1 MFSEDCNGIQ
11 CKYGSKC
18 VQGTCVCPQTC
29 PIEYESVCAND
40 GRTYRNLCEMN
51 KEACRSNRDLEMI
64 HQGDCAYEGSGS
76 GSGTGEGKVL
86 HEGLRKQCYRCA

>member
-1 MFSEDCNGIQ
+1 
-11 CKYGSKC
+11 
-18 VQGTCVCPQTC
+18 
-29 PIEYESVCAND
+29 
-40 GRTYRNLCEMN
+40 MN